1 MCRTTVATYLITR
14 WTINVISLRAL
25 LGALLVV
32 ANLPVCS
39 LAGVPGTNNGNR
51 QPGIRS
57 GRAPVATSTAAGRGR
72 HLVLQV
78 RGSG

>member
-1 MCRTTVATYLITR
+1 MCRTTVDIYSITR
-14 WTINVISLRAL
+14 RSINVISLRAL
-25 LGALLVV
+25 LGVLLLV

-39 LAGVPGTNNGNR
+39 LAGVPGKNDGNW

-57 GRAPVATSTAAGRGR
+57 GRAPVATSTAPGRGR
-72 HLVLQV
+72 HLVMQV